1 MTGNDKNLLR
11 RNLNFMELCL
21 FISAFVRINSSP
33 DLERNMLNIENLTR
47 TEKLLMMEAIWD
59 DLARDT
65 VPFASP
71 EWHAEKLKDAEV
83 AVAEGRAHFVSW
95 EIAKKKLRDS

>member
-1 MTGNDKNLLR
+1 
-11 RNLNFMELCL
+11 
-21 FISAFVRINSSP
+21 
-33 DLERNMLNIENLTR
+33 MLNIENLTR

-65 VPFASP
+65 VPLASP

-83 AVAEGRAHFVSW
+83 AVAEDRAHFVSW
-95 EIAKKKLRDS
+95 DLAKKKLRDSAP